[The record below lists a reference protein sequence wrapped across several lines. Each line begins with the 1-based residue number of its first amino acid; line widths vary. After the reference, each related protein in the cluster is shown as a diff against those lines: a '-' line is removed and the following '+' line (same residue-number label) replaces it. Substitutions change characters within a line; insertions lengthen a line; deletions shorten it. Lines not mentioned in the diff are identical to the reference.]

1 MIEPLDA
8 LRSQW
13 QTATVDGKSVENVVL
28 SRMAKSYTQTNYN
41 YVRKCVVRRS
51 TAIRNGDVVTIGTN
65 KYFVTGA
72 IPTQIKLR
80 EITATVG
87 IYAIV
92 PKYNAS
98 NQKTGD
104 AEVSKATDVPC
115 VHYSVTATM
124 KMYDVGLLSDTV
136 KKLLLPTVT
145 LVKNDYRIK
154 LDGINYWVTSV
165 DSNEYEG
172 LYAVQVK
179 ADNRVTK

>member
-13 QTATVDGKSVENVVL
+13 QTATVDGKSSESVVL

-51 TAIRNGDVVTIGTN
+51 TAIANGDVITIDNT
-65 KYFVTGA
+65 KYFVTGS

-98 NQKTGD
+98 NQKIGD
-104 AEVSKATDVPC
+104 TEESKATAVPC
-115 VHYSVTATM
+115 VPYSVTATM

-136 KKLLLPTVT
+136 KKLLLPTSTVIR
-145 LVKNDYRIK
+145 NDYRIK

-165 DSNEYEG
+165 DANEYEG

-179 ADNRVTK
+179 VDNRVTK